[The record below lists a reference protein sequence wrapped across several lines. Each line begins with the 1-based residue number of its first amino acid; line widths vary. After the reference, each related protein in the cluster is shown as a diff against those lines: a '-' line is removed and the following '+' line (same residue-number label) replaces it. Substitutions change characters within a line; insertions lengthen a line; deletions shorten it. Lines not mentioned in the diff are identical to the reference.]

1 VQVGVYRGIKHIA
14 VEDAPEPEAGPHDV
28 VLDVRACGICGS
40 DLHVYLAGTLAAPGM
55 VLGHEFAGEV
65 VAVGD
70 SVEGI
75 SLGDR
80 VTGMPLQS
88 CGECTRC
95 REGNGHLCELT
106 RERLIGF
113 GLPGA
118 FAERL
123 RIPDARLGEN
133 VHALPAELDFEA
145 GAFVEPLGVCVH
157 AVRRSGARPG
167 ERALVLGLGTIGL
180 LVAQVLRAY
189 GVETVYGADLSELR
203 RSRAAALGVLVEEPE
218 GELDHVFECTGAPA
232 MIQRAIER
240 VRPRGTVT
248 VVALYDEPA
257 TIDPMTLVH
266 RETKVVGTAMITPD
280 DFREAI
286 ELLRSGRVAGA
297 SLITHRS
304 ALADLPAAFELQCD
318 KDATIKVMVAP

>member
-1 VQVGVYRGIKHIA
+1 VRVGVYRGIKHIA
-14 VEDAPEPEAGPHDV
+14 VEEASAPVAGANDV

-40 DLHVYLAGTLAAPGM
+40 DLHVYLAGKLAQPGM
-55 VLGHEFAGEV
+55 ILGHEFAGEV
-65 VAVGD
+65 AAVGAA
-70 SVEGI
+70 VEGI
-75 SLGDR
+75 AVGDR

-88 CGECTRC
+88 CGECVRC
-95 REGNGHLCELT
+95 REGNAHLCELT

-113 GLPGA
+113 GLPGG
-118 FAERL
+118 FAEQL

-133 VHALPAELDFEA
+133 VHRLPEELDFEA

-157 AVRRSGARPG
+157 AVRRSGAQPG

-189 GVETVYGADLSELR
+189 GVEEVYGTDLSELR
-203 RSRAAALGVLVEEPE
+203 RDRAAELGIRVEEPE
-218 GELDHVFECTGAPA
+218 GDLDHVLECTGAPS

-248 VVALYDEPA
+248 VVALYDETA

-286 ELLRSGRVAGA
+286 ELLRSGRVVGA
-297 SLITHRS
+297 PLITHRRP
-304 ALADLPAAFELQCD
+304 LADLPAAFELQCD

>member
-1 VQVGVYRGIKHIA
+1 VRVGVYRGIKQIA
-14 VEDAPEPEAGPHDV
+14 VEDVPEPVAGARDI
-28 VLDVRACGICGS
+28 VLDVKACGICGS
-40 DLHVYLAGTLAAPGM
+40 DLHVYLAGTLAEPGM

-65 VAVGD
+65 VEVGD
-70 SVEGI
+70 AVDGI
-75 SLGDR
+75 AVGDR

-95 REGNGHLCELT
+95 REGNAHLCELT

-113 GLPGA
+113 SLPGA
-118 FAERL
+118 FAQLL

-133 VHALPAELDFEA
+133 VHRLPAELDFEA

-157 AVRRSGARPG
+157 AVRRSGAQSG

-189 GVETVYGADLSELR
+189 GVEAVYGTDLSELR
-203 RSRAAALGVLVEEPE
+203 RRRAAELGFLVEQPS
-218 GELDHVFECTGAPA
+218 GDLDHVFECTGSPS
-232 MIQRAIER
+232 MIQHAIEL

-248 VVALYDEPA
+248 VVALYDERA

-266 RETKVVGTAMITPD
+266 RETKVVGAAMITPD

-286 ELLRSGRVAGA
+286 ELLRSGRVTGG
-297 SLITHRS
+297 SLITHRR